1 MRRVALRA
9 KVGREID
16 RDVAARWA
24 LRGREHTVHG
34 GITLANPTLPLPGE
48 GSRDSTLPPLTKS
61 KISLRP
67 YRKVRGT
74 RRGTEG
80 RESKRR
86 GGRRGGVTLVVHTR
100 VWMRNY
106 SDAEIEAYVATGD
119 PLDKAAAYAVQ
130 HRVFHP
136 VALAE
141 GCFANVMGLALCH
154 LHNALSERYPLPEP
168 AFECHLHPD
177 KDCTI
182 ARLVAEDKIA
192 GA

>member
-1 MRRVALRA
+1 
-9 KVGREID
+9 
-16 RDVAARWA
+16 
-24 LRGREHTVHG
+24 
-34 GITLANPTLPLPGE
+34 
-48 GSRDSTLPPLTKS
+48 
-61 KISLRP
+61 
-67 YRKVRGT
+67 
-74 RRGTEG
+74 
-80 RESKRR
+80 
-86 GGRRGGVTLVVHTR
+86 VVHTR

-106 SDAEIEAYVATGD
+106 SDAEIEAYVATDD

-130 HRVFHP
+130 HRVFQP

-154 LHNALSERYPLPEP
+154 LHNALSEHYPLPEP

-182 ARLVAEDKIA
+182 ARLVAEWKIA